1 MNDKTKKSKNLSTL
15 IWNVAD
21 LLRGEYKQSE
31 YGKVILPLTVLRR
44 LDCVLQ
50 TDQKEFLEKYEQIK
64 KIHEINLEKD
74 KKAGKK
80 NISLEI
86 PEVLIMSISKHS
98 FFNTSRFTFETL
110 LNDPACIKANL
121 NKYIDSFSD
130 NVKNIVGNFDFKRQI
145 DKLNDADLLYQV
157 IQEFIKFELHPDKVS
172 NTDMGYVFEELIRKF
187 SELSNET
194 AGEHFTPREVIKL
207 MVNILFSGE
216 AEAEILSK
224 SNKIVKIC
232 DPACGTGGMLS
243 VADEFLVHNNKG
255 IKTVLF
261 GQELNPESYAT
272 CKSDMLIKGQDSE
285 NIKFGNSFSQDGLV
299 NEKFDYMLCNP
310 PFGVDWKKVEKEVKA
325 EKESKGY
332 NGRFGAGLP
341 RINDGSLLFL
351 QHMISKMRKS
361 DDGGTRIAII
371 FNGSPLFTGSA
382 GSGES
387 EIRKWIIENDWLE
400 AIVGLPNDLFY
411 NTGIATYIWIV
422 TNRKDKQRKG
432 KVQLIN
438 AISFFSKM
446 KKSLGNKRNGLSDEQ
461 IDEITKIYSAN
472 KESKYC
478 KILDNDDF
486 GYERITVEVPLIEDG
501 KPVKDKK
508 GNLKADKS
516 NRDFENVPLKE
527 SIEEYFA
534 REVKPHLPDAW
545 YKKDK
550 IVRGYEIPFTRY
562 FYEYQPP
569 RALGE
574 IEKELFAIQDE
585 ILSLIRDI

>member
-1 MNDKTKKSKNLSTL
+1 MNAETKKSKNLSTL

-50 TDQKEFLEKYEQIK
+50 TDKKEFLEAYQK
-64 KIHEINLEKD
+64 LETKM
-74 KKAGKK
+74 G
-80 NISLEI
+80 STEI
-86 PEVLIMSISKHS
+86 PETLIKSISKYP
-98 FFNTSRFTFETL
+98 FFNTSRFTFEVL

-121 NKYIDSFSD
+121 KKYIDSFSD

-157 IQEFIKFELHPDKVS
+157 IQEFIGFELHPDKVS

-216 AEAEILSK
+216 KEAEILSK

-285 NIKFGNSFSQDGLV
+285 NIKFGNSFSQDGLQ

-325 EKESKGY
+325 EKEAKGY

-351 QHMISKMRKS
+351 QHMISKMRKLE
-361 DDGGTRIAII
+361 DGGTRIGII

-422 TNRKDKQRKG
+422 TNRKDKERKG
-432 KVQLIN
+432 KIQLIN
-438 AISFFSKM
+438 AVSFFSKM
-446 KKSLGNKRNGLSDEQ
+446 KKSLGSKRNELSDEQ

-472 KESKYC
+472 KDGKYC
-478 KILDNDDF
+478 KILDNDDL
-486 GYERITVEVPLIEDG
+486 GYERITVEVPLLENG

-508 GNLKADKS
+508 GGLKADKS
-516 NRDFENVPLKE
+516 NRDSENVPLKE
-527 SIEEYFA
+527 SIEEYFE
-534 REVKPHLPDAW
+534 REVKPHLPNAW
-545 YKKDK
+545 YEKDS

-569 RALGE
+569 RALSE
-574 IEKELFAIQDE
+574 IEQELFAVQTE
-585 ILSLIRDI
+585 VLALMKDI